1 MSSKLV
7 LVLNCGSS
15 SLKFAILD
23 AVNGDEYLS
32 GLAECFHLP
41 EARIKWK
48 MDGSKQEAELGAGA
62 AHSEALN
69 FIVNTILAQKPEL
82 SAQLTAIGHR
92 IVHGGEKYTSSVVI
106 DESVIQGIKDAASFA
121 PLHNPAHLIG
131 IAEAL
136 KSFPHLK
143 DKNVAV
149 FDTAFHQ
156 TMPEESYLYA
166 LPYSLYKEHGVRR
179 YGAHGTSHFYV
190 TQEAA
195 KILNKPV
202 EELNIITCHL
212 GNGGSVSAIRNGKC
226 VDTSMGLTP
235 LEGLVMGG
243 RTGDIDPAVVFHLI
257 RNAHMSVDELDTLFN
272 KRSGMMGLTGF
283 GDLREVHRLVEE
295 GNEDAKLALDIYVH
309 RIVGYIGNYTA
320 QMGGVDVITFT
331 AGVGENDDVVR
342 KMVCDKLAPFG
353 VKLDEE
359 KNATR
364 SKEPRIIS
372 TPDSA
377 VTICVIP
384 TNEELAIARKSAA
397 IAEEGKDSYGNVF
410 SK

>member
-1 MSSKLV
+1 MIV
-7 LVLNCGSS
+7 LVVNAGSS
-15 SLKFAILD
+15 YLKYQLFDTEKNYAVLAKGLCDCIGLKEGGKIVHKVGEKKYETEVSIPNHSFAVELVVKALTNKDYGVIRSMD
-23 AVNGDEYLS
+23 EIEAV
-32 GLAECFHLP
+32 
-41 EARIKWK
+41 
-48 MDGSKQEAELGAGA
+48 
-62 AHSEALN
+62 
-69 FIVNTILAQKPEL
+69 
-82 SAQLTAIGHR
+82 GHR
-92 IVHGGEKYTSSVVI
+92 IVHGGPYFS
-106 DESVIQGIKDAASFA
+106 ESVLVTEQVLKNLEKCRPLAPLHTGAHIQGIE
-121 PLHNPAHLIG
+121 G
-131 IAEAL
+131 ITAVL
-136 KSFPHLK
+136 KGVPQVLVIDTGFHCSMSE
-143 DKNVAV
+143 VAK
-149 FDTAFHQ
+149 T
-156 TMPEESYLYA
+156 YA
-166 LPYSLYKEHGVRR
+166 LPKDIAEDLAIRR
-179 YGAHGTSHFYV
+179 YGAHGTSHEFISSV
-190 TQEAA
+190 VPSVIGKPAEGLKQIVLHIGNGASASAE
-195 KILNKPV
+195 ISGKPV
-202 EELNIITCHL
+202 E
-212 GNGGSVSAIRNGKC
+212 
-226 VDTSMGLTP
+226 TSMGLTP

-372 TPDSA
+372 TPDSS

-397 IAEEGKDSYGNVF
+397 IAEAGEDYYGAKVA
-410 SK
+410 

>member
-15 SLKFAILD
+15 SLKFAIID
-23 AVNGDEYLS
+23 AVNGDEFLS

-48 MDGSKQEAELGAGA
+48 MDGAKHEAALGAGA

-92 IVHGGEKYTSSVVI
+92 IVHGGEKFTASAVI
-106 DESVIQGIKDAASFA
+106 NDEVLQGIKDSVPFA

-136 KSFPHLK
+136 KSFPNLA

-166 LPYSLYKEHGVRR
+166 LPYSLYRDHGVRR

-195 KILNKPV
+195 KMLNKPV
-202 EELNIITCHL
+202 EEVNVITCHL
-212 GNGGSVSAIRNGKC
+212 GNGGSVTAVRNGQC
-226 VDTSMGLTP
+226 VDTS
-235 LEGLVMGG
+235 
-243 RTGDIDPAVVFHLI
+243 VVPVLLRKFGE
-257 RNAHMSVDELDTLFN
+257 RVAALDTGVVDQDVYRADVRFDTVDG
-272 KRSGMMGLTGF
+272 GM
-283 GDLREVHRLVEE
+283 HRLGVGDVERR
-295 GNEDAKLALDIYVH
+295 
-309 RIVGYIGNYTA
+309 RIGAQPLFTQAIGGVPG
-320 QMGGVDVITFT
+320 MFFGGGVDQNMRALLCQAARQQKT
-331 AGVGENDDVVR
+331 
-342 KMVCDKLAPFG
+342 
-353 VKLDEE
+353 
-359 KNATR
+359 NA
-364 SKEPRIIS
+364 
-372 TPDSA
+372 
-377 VTICVIP
+377 
-384 TNEELAIARKSAA
+384 ARGTS
-397 IAEEGKDSYGNVF
+397 D
-410 SK
+410 

>member
-15 SLKFAILD
+15 SLKFAIID

-48 MDGSKQEAELGAGA
+48 MDGSKQEAALGAGA

-106 DESVIQGIKDAASFA
+106 DESVIQGIKDSASFA

-136 KSFPHLK
+136 KSFPQLK

-156 TMPEESYLYA
+156 TMPEESYL
-166 LPYSLYKEHGVRR
+166 
-179 YGAHGTSHFYV
+179 
-190 TQEAA
+190 
-195 KILNKPV
+195 
-202 EELNIITCHL
+202 C
-212 GNGGSVSAIRNGKC
+212 
-226 VDTSMGLTP
+226 
-235 LEGLVMGG
+235 
-243 RTGDIDPAVVFHLI
+243 PAVQPV
-257 RNAHMSVDELDTLFN
+257 
-272 KRSGMMGLTGF
+272 
-283 GDLREVHRLVEE
+283 
-295 GNEDAKLALDIYVH
+295 
-309 RIVGYIGNYTA
+309 
-320 QMGGVDVITFT
+320 
-331 AGVGENDDVVR
+331 
-342 KMVCDKLAPFG
+342 
-353 VKLDEE
+353 
-359 KNATR
+359 
-364 SKEPRIIS
+364 
-372 TPDSA
+372 
-377 VTICVIP
+377 
-384 TNEELAIARKSAA
+384 
-397 IAEEGKDSYGNVF
+397 
-410 SK
+410 